1 MVVAF
6 VLLLCG
12 AFLMWRIPL
21 LPEGKQVRDTD
32 SKCSSQVSIIVPMRN
47 EEHSIPT
54 LLKSLQGQ
62 LGPVRE
68 LIAVDDGSADNGAA
82 LAQQFGAIVVQVP
95 AVPQGWTG
103 KSWACWTG
111 AVQSSGELLL
121 FLDADTFLEP
131 GGLQRILAAYRN
143 KAGLVTVQ
151 PFHVTVKAYE
161 QLSAIFNIVSM
172 AGVNAFTLLGDMLR
186 PHGAFGPCMICS
198 REDYFSTGGHAAVR
212 NKVLEDLAL
221 AALFSRNGHSVSC
234 YGGRGA
240 INFRMYPQGLFQLIE
255 GWSKNI
261 SAGALSIRCWITGLI
276 VAWVTGA
283 LGAFVR
289 AVGLLFPSTAA
300 AGGCWLAIC
309 CLYALE
315 IRWILR
321 RIGRFRWWA
330 WALYPLPM
338 LFFCAI
344 VLYSLFSVVIIGRVR
359 WKGRIVKTG

>member
-1 MVVAF
+1 LVVAF

-62 LGPVRE
+62 LGPVRK

-240 INFRMYPQGLFQLIE
+240 INFRMYPQGLFQL
-255 GWSKNI
+255 
-261 SAGALSIRCWITGLI
+261 SIHPMLDHGLDR
-276 VAWVTGA
+276 G
-283 LGAFVR
+283 LGHGCFGSVR
-289 AVGLLFPSTAA
+289 ARRGLAVPFHGCCRGLL
-300 AGGCWLAIC
+300 AGYLLPVRIGDPLDFEAHWTFSLVGMGIVSAS
-309 CLYALE
+309 YALL
-315 IRWILR
+315 LR
-321 RIGRFRWWA
+321 H
-330 WALYPLPM
+330 
-338 LFFCAI
+338 CA
-344 VLYSLFSVVIIGRVR
+344 VFSV
-359 WKGRIVKTG
+359 